1 MLKNRKDRWKKIR
14 IRRDAKVV
22 EFVEK
27 FRREETLSF
36 ETFALPFFFFF
47 FFSFCLS
54 PIYVI
59 YVFLTKSTTTLFL
72 FDRFDP
78 EEKGKE
84 HRSF

>member
-36 ETFALPFFFFF
+36 ETFAPPFFFFF
-47 FFSFCLS
+47 LFF
-54 PIYVI
+54 
-59 YVFLTKSTTTLFL
+59 FLPLPDLRHLRISN
-72 FDRFDP
+72 
-78 EEKGKE
+78 
-84 HRSF
+84 